1 MKDGDGRGITMGVA
15 TYIKGEKDAIN
26 EVILQSG
33 IKIKPSYTPEDLER
47 IGFDYEED
55 LGDPGEF
62 PFTRSLHPS
71 GYRSRNWTTRQYTGF
86 GTPEETNERFKLMI
100 SHGQT
105 GLNVAFD
112 LPTQMGYDSDDEMA
126 EGEVG
131 RVGMAVDSLRDF
143 EIAFKDIQLNRIG
156 SGLTINAVA
165 PVILAMYQSMAEKFG
180 YKKTEISATPQNDI
194 LKEIV
199 GRGAWIYPVEPAV
212 RLIGDTIEYAM
223 KELPRC
229 NPVSVCGYH
238 IRESGCT
245 PAQEISY
252 ALMIAFAYIDN
263 VVARGYQAEEFV
275 GRFSFNLNVY
285 GNIWETV
292 AKFRAAR
299 KLWARLLRER
309 YGVRNKKA
317 LFLRGIFGGGGSGMT
332 KQQPENNIM
341 RGAYYALAAALSGA
355 QTTALCS
362 FDEAYTIPTER
373 AALLSLRTFQIL
385 MDEIGLRDT
394 VDPLGGSYFMETLTK
409 EMEEKIVG
417 EMEKIEKV
425 GGMVEAVS
433 TGYVQGEVARQA
445 YEFEKKL
452 QDGTITKVGVNK
464 YTEGV
469 DMEVELHEYN
479 EEWARLQIERLGELK
494 KERDNKAVGVS
505 LKALEGAARDQK
517 NVMPYLVE
525 CSRHYATV
533 GEMANVFRDVFGE
546 YIEPGIF

>member
-1 MKDGDGRGITMGVA
+1 MGVA
-15 TYIKGEKDAIN
+15 TYIKDEKDAIK

-33 IKIKPSYTPEDLER
+33 IKIKPVYTPEDLER
-47 IGFDYEED
+47 IGFDYDKD
-55 LGDPGEF
+55 LANPGEF
-62 PFTRSLHPS
+62 PFTRAIHPM
-71 GYRSRNWTTRQYTGF
+71 GFRSRNWTTRQYTGF

-112 LPTQMGYDSDDEMA
+112 LPTQMGYDSDDPMA

-131 RVGMAVDSLRDF
+131 RVGMAVDSLKDF

-165 PVILAMYQSMAEKFG
+165 SIMLAMYQAVAEKFG
-180 YKKTEISATPQNDI
+180 YKKEEISATPQNDI

-212 RLIGDTIEYAM
+212 RLIGDTIEYSM

-229 NPVSVCGYH
+229 NPVSVAGYH

-263 VVARGYQAEEFV
+263 VVARGFKAEEFV
-275 GRFSFNLNVY
+275 GRFSFNLNIY
-285 GNIWETV
+285 GNLWETV

-299 KLWARLLRER
+299 KLWAKLLRER
-309 YGVRNKKA
+309 YDVQNKKA

-394 VDPLGGSYFMETLTK
+394 VDPLAGSYFIETLTK
-409 EMEEKIVG
+409 EMEDKILEEMKKVEKA
-417 EMEKIEKV
+417 
-425 GGMVEAVS
+425 GGMVEAIS
-433 TGYVQGEVARQA
+433 SGYVQREVAKQA
-445 YEFEKKL
+445 YEFEKNL
-452 QDGTITKVGVNK
+452 QQGKVTKVGVNK

-469 DMEVELHEYN
+469 DMEVELHEHN
-479 EEWARLQIERLGELK
+479 EEWAQLQIDRLKDLK
-494 KERDNKAVGVS
+494 KTRDNKAVKES
-505 LKALEGAARDQK
+505 LKALEKTAKEKK

-525 CSRHYATV
+525 CCKCYATV

-546 YIEPGIF
+546 YVEPSIF

>member
-1 MKDGDGRGITMGVA
+1 MGVA
-15 TYIKGEKDAIN
+15 TYTKDKKDAI
-26 EVILQSG
+26 EEAILQSG
-33 IKIKPSYTPEDLER
+33 IVVKPVYTPEDLKEV
-47 IGFDYEED
+47 GFDYHQD
-55 LGDPGEF
+55 LGDPGQY
-62 PFTRSLHPS
+62 PFTRSLHPL

-112 LPTQMGYDSDDEMA
+112 LPTQMGYDSDDPMA

-131 RVGMAVDSLRDF
+131 RVGMAVDSLKDF
-143 EIAFKDIQLNRIG
+143 EIAFRDIQLDRIG
-156 SGLTINAVA
+156 AGLTINAVA
-165 PVILAMYQSMAEKFG
+165 SVMLAMYQSMAEKFG
-180 YKKTEISATPQNDI
+180 YHKTDISATPQNDI

-252 ALMIAFAYIDN
+252 AFMIAFAYIDN
-263 VVARGYQAEEFV
+263 VVARGYRAEDFV

-285 GNIWETV
+285 GNLWETV

-299 KLWARLLRER
+299 KLWAKLLRER
-309 YGVRNKKA
+309 YGVQNQKS

-332 KQQPENNIM
+332 KQQPENNIV

-394 VDPLGGSYFMETLTK
+394 VDPLAGSYFMETLTK
-409 EMEEKIVG
+409 QMEEKILE
-417 EMEKIEKV
+417 EMEKVEKV

-433 TGYVQGEVARQA
+433 SGYVQREVARQA
-445 YEFEKKL
+445 YEFEKRL
-452 QDGTITKVGVNK
+452 QTGKVTKVGVNR

-479 EEWARLQIERLGELK
+479 EEWARLQVDRLKELK
-494 KERDNKAVGVS
+494 AGRDNKSVTHT
-505 LKALEGAARDQK
+505 LKALEKAAREEQ
-517 NVMPYLVE
+517 NVMPHLVA
-525 CSRHYATV
+525 CCKAYATV

-546 YIEPGIF
+546 YVEPSIF

>member
-1 MKDGDGRGITMGVA
+1 MGVA
-15 TYIKGEKDAIN
+15 TYIKDEKDAIE

-33 IKIKPSYTPEDLER
+33 IKVKPAYTPEDLER
-47 IGFDYEED
+47 VGFEYHKD

-62 PFTRSLHPS
+62 PFTRSLHPL

-112 LPTQMGYDSDDEMA
+112 LPTQMGYDSDDPMA

-143 EIAFKDIQLNRIG
+143 EIAFKDIKLNRIG
-156 SGLTINAVA
+156 AGLTINAVA
-165 PVILAMYQSMAEKFG
+165 SVMLAMYESMAEKFG

-229 NPVSVCGYH
+229 NPVSVAGYH

-252 ALMIAFAYIDN
+252 AFMIAFAYIDN
-263 VVARGYQAEEFV
+263 VVARGYKAEDFV

-285 GNIWETV
+285 GNLWETV

-299 KLWARLLRER
+299 KLWAQLLRER
-309 YGVRNKKA
+309 YGVQDKKA

-332 KQQPENNIM
+332 KQQPENNIV

-373 AALLSLRTFQIL
+373 AALISLRTFQIL
-385 MDEIGLRDT
+385 MDEMGLRDT
-394 VDPLGGSYFMETLTK
+394 IDPLGGSYFIETLTK
-409 EMEEKIVG
+409 EMGEKILE
-417 EMEKIEKV
+417 EMEKIEKM
-425 GGMVEAVS
+425 GGMVEAVAS
-433 TGYVQGEVARQA
+433 GYVQREVARQA

-452 QDGTITKVGVNK
+452 QQGKVTKVGVNK
-464 YTEGV
+464 YTEGA

-479 EEWARLQIERLGELK
+479 EEWAQLQIERLQDLK
-494 KERDNKAVGVS
+494 KTRDNKAVKES
-505 LKALEGAARDQK
+505 LKALEKAAEVQE
-517 NVMPYLVE
+517 NVMPYLLD
-525 CSRHYATV
+525 CCKCYATV

-546 YIEPGIF
+546 FREPNIF

>member
-1 MKDGDGRGITMGVA
+1 MGVA
-15 TYIKGEKDAIN
+15 TYIKDEKDGIK

-33 IKIKPSYTPEDLER
+33 IKVKPVYGPDDLER
-47 IGFDYEED
+47 VGFDYKED
-55 LGDPGEF
+55 LGDTGEF
-62 PFTRSLHPS
+62 PFTRSIHPL
-71 GYRSRNWTTRQYTGF
+71 GFRSRNWTTRQYTGF

-112 LPTQMGYDSDDEMA
+112 LPTQMGYDSDDEMS

-165 PVILAMYQSMAEKFG
+165 SIMLAMYQTVAEKFG
-180 YKKTEISATPQNDI
+180 YNKTEISATPQNDI

-252 ALMIAFAYIDN
+252 AFMIAFAYIDN
-263 VVARGYQAEEFV
+263 VVARGYKAEDFV
-275 GRFSFNLNVY
+275 GRFSFNLNIF
-285 GNIWETV
+285 GNLWETV
-292 AKFRAAR
+292 AKFRSAR
-299 KLWARLLRER
+299 KLWAKLLRER
-309 YGVRNKKA
+309 YDVQNKKA

-341 RGAYYALAAALSGA
+341 RGSYYALAAALSGA

-394 VDPLGGSYFMETLTK
+394 VDPLAGSYFIETLTK
-409 EMEEKIVG
+409 EMEAKILE
-417 EMEKIEKV
+417 EMEKIEKM
-425 GGMVEAVS
+425 GGMVEAVAS
-433 TGYVQGEVARQA
+433 GYVQREVGRQA
-445 YEFEKKL
+445 YEYERKL
-452 QDGTITKVGVNK
+452 QSGEIAKVGVNK

-479 EEWARLQIERLGELK
+479 DEWAQLQIDRLRKLK
-494 KERDNKAVGVS
+494 KERANTAVSES
-505 LKALEGAARDQK
+505 LKALEQAAKEKK
-517 NVMPYLVE
+517 NVMPYLVT
-525 CSRHYATV
+525 CCKSYATV

-546 YIEPGIF
+546 YREPSIF

>member
-1 MKDGDGRGITMGVA
+1 MGVA
-15 TYIKGEKDAIN
+15 TYIKDEKDAIKQ
-26 EVILQSG
+26 VILQSG
-33 IKIKPSYTPEDLER
+33 IEVKPVYTPEDLKEV
-47 IGFDYEED
+47 GFDYEKD
-55 LGDPGEF
+55 LADPGEF
-62 PFTRSLHPS
+62 PFTRSLHPL

-112 LPTQMGYDSDDEMA
+112 LPTQMGYDSDDPMA

-131 RVGMAVDSLRDF
+131 RVGMAIDSLQDF
-143 EIAFKDIQLNRIG
+143 ETAFKDIQLDRIG

-165 PVILAMYQSMAEKFG
+165 SIMLAMYQAVAEKYG
-180 YKKTEISATPQNDI
+180 YPRDKISATPQNDI

-212 RLIGDTIEYAM
+212 RLIGDTIEYSM

-245 PAQEISY
+245 PVQEISY
-252 ALMIAFAYIDN
+252 AFMIAFAYIDE
-263 VVARGYQAEEFV
+263 VVSRGYKAEDFV
-275 GRFSFNLNVY
+275 GRFSFNLNIY
-285 GNIWETV
+285 GNLWETV

-309 YGVRNKKA
+309 YDVKNNKA

-394 VDPLGGSYFMETLTK
+394 VDPLAGSYFMETLTRQ
-409 EMEEKIVG
+409 MEEKILE
-417 EMEKIEKV
+417 EMEKVEQV
-425 GGMVEAVS
+425 GGMVKAVS
-433 TGYVQGEVARQA
+433 SGYVQREVARQA
-445 YEFEKKL
+445 YEYERKL
-452 QDGTITKVGVNK
+452 QEGKVIKVGVNR

-479 EEWARLQIERLGELK
+479 EEWAQKQIEKLQSLR
-494 KERDNKAVGVS
+494 KERDGQKVKDS
-505 LKALEGAARDQK
+505 LRALERAAKDK
-517 NVMPYLVE
+517 ENVMPHLVE
-525 CSRHYATV
+525 CCKAYATV
-533 GEMANVFRDVFGE
+533 GEMAGVFRQVFGE
-546 YIEPGIF
+546 YVEPSIF

>member
-1 MKDGDGRGITMGVA
+1 MGVA
-15 TYIKGEKDAIN
+15 TYVKDERDAIK

-33 IKIKPSYTPEDLER
+33 IKIKPVYTPDDLAAV
-47 IGFDYEED
+47 GFDYEKD
-55 LGDPGEF
+55 LAYPGEF
-62 PFTRSLHPS
+62 PFTRSIHPL

-86 GTPEETNERFKLMI
+86 GTPEQTNERFKLMI

-112 LPTQMGYDSDDEMA
+112 LPTQMGYDSDHPMA

-143 EIAFKDIQLNRIG
+143 EIAFKEIRLDKIG

-165 PVILAMYQSMAEKFG
+165 SVMLAMYQSVAEKFG
-180 YKKTEISATPQNDI
+180 YDKKVISATPQNDI
-194 LKEIV
+194 LKEMV

-212 RLIGDTIEYAM
+212 RLVGDTIEYAM

-252 ALMIAFAYIDN
+252 AFMIAFAYIDN
-263 VVARGYQAEEFV
+263 VVSRGYTAEEFV
-275 GRFSFNLNVY
+275 GGFTFNLNVY
-285 GNIWETV
+285 GNMWETV

-299 KLWARLLRER
+299 KLWAKLLRDK
-309 YGVRNKKA
+309 YGVKDKKA

-341 RGAYYALAAALSGA
+341 RGAYYAMAAALSGA

-394 VDPLGGSYFMETLTK
+394 VDPLAGSYFVETLTK
-409 EMEEKIVG
+409 QMEEKILE
-417 EMEKIEKV
+417 EMERIEKV
-425 GGMVEAVS
+425 GGMVEAVAS
-433 TGYVQGEVARQA
+433 GYVQREVARQA
-445 YEFEKKL
+445 YEYEKKL
-452 QDGTITKVGVNK
+452 QDGAVTKVGVNK

-479 EEWARLQIERLGELK
+479 EEWSRQQIRRLKELK
-494 KERDNKAVGVS
+494 AGRDNRAVKEGLISLEKAAKDKKNIMPFLVDS
-505 LKALEGAARDQK
+505 CKA
-517 NVMPYLVE
+517 
-525 CSRHYATV
+525 YATV
-533 GEMANVFRDVFGE
+533 GEMADVFRTVFGE
-546 YIEPGIF
+546 HREPSIF

>member
-1 MKDGDGRGITMGVA
+1 MGVA
-15 TYIKGEKDAIN
+15 TYIKDEKDAIK
-26 EVILQSG
+26 EVTLQSG
-33 IKIKPSYTPEDLER
+33 IEIKPVYTPDDLDR
-47 IGFDYEED
+47 IGFDYQKD
-55 LGDPGEF
+55 LADPGEF
-62 PFTRSLHPS
+62 PFTRGIHPL
-71 GYRSRNWTTRQYTGF
+71 GFRSRNWTTRQYTGF

-112 LPTQMGYDSDDEMA
+112 LPTQMGLDSDDPMA

-131 RVGMAVDSLRDF
+131 RVGMAIDSLRDF

-156 SGLTINAVA
+156 AGLTINAVA
-165 PVILAMYQSMAEKFG
+165 SIMLAMYQAMAEKFG
-180 YKKTEISATPQNDI
+180 YKKNEISATPQNDI
-194 LKEIV
+194 LKEMV

-229 NPVSVCGYH
+229 NPVSVAGYH

-263 VVARGYQAEEFV
+263 VVARGYKAEDFV

-299 KLWARLLRER
+299 KLWAKLLRER
-309 YGVRNKKA
+309 YDVQNKKA

-394 VDPLGGSYFMETLTK
+394 VDPLAGSYFLETLTK
-409 EMEEKIVG
+409 EMEAKILE
-417 EMEKIEKV
+417 EMEKVEKV
-425 GGMVEAVS
+425 GGMIEAVS
-433 TGYVQGEVARQA
+433 SGYVQKEVARQA
-445 YEFEKKL
+445 YEFEKKI
-452 QDGTITKVGVNK
+452 QEGRVTKVGVNK

-479 EEWARLQIERLGELK
+479 DEWANLQIQRLGELK
-494 KERDNKAVGVS
+494 ESRDNKAVKDS
-505 LKALEGAARDQK
+505 LTALEKAAREEK
-517 NVMPYLVE
+517 NVMPYLLE
-525 CSRHYATV
+525 CCKSYATV
-533 GEMANVFRDVFGE
+533 GEMSNVFRDVFGE
-546 YIEPGIF
+546 FVEPNIF

>member
-1 MKDGDGRGITMGVA
+1 MGVA
-15 TYIKGEKDAIN
+15 TYVKDEKDAIQ

-33 IKIKPSYTPEDLER
+33 ITIKPTYSPEDLDR
-47 IGFDYEED
+47 VGFDYDKD
-55 LGDPGEF
+55 LADPGEF
-62 PFTRSLHPS
+62 PFTRGIHPL
-71 GYRSRNWTTRQYTGF
+71 GFRSRNWTTRQYTGF

-112 LPTQMGYDSDDEMA
+112 LPTQMGYDSDDPMA

-143 EIAFKDIQLNRIG
+143 EIAFKDIELNRIG

-165 PVILAMYQSMAEKFG
+165 SIMLAMYQSVAEKFG
-180 YKKTEISATPQNDI
+180 YRKTEISATPQNDI
-194 LKEIV
+194 LKEMG

-263 VVARGYQAEEFV
+263 VVARGYKAEDFV

-285 GNIWETV
+285 GNLWETV

-299 KLWARLLRER
+299 KFWARLLRER
-309 YGVRNKKA
+309 YGVHNKKA

-332 KQQPENNIM
+332 KQQPDNNIV

-394 VDPLGGSYFMETLTK
+394 VDPLAGSYFLETLTK
-409 EMEEKIVG
+409 EMEEKILEG
-417 EMEKIEKV
+417 MEQIEKV

-433 TGYVQGEVARQA
+433 SGYVQSEVARQA
-445 YEFEKKL
+445 FEYEKNL
-452 QDGTITKVGVNK
+452 QQGKITKVGVNK

-479 EEWARLQIERLGELK
+479 EEWAQLQIDRLKELK
-494 KERDNKAVGVS
+494 SGRDNQTVTKS
-505 LKALEGAARDQK
+505 LKSLEKAARGHE
-517 NVMPYLVE
+517 NVMPFLVE
-525 CSRHYATV
+525 CCKSYATV

-546 YIEPGIF
+546 HVEPGIF